1 MKIRE
6 IARFREP
13 LAVTLF
19 FFRLRQQILTERE
32 RERVFCLDN
41 KSFKVFCLDFI
52 NKGSGIVRANKALQH
67 IKL

>member
-19 FFRLRQQILTERE
+19 FFFSLETANTHRERE
-32 RERVFCLDN
+32 REREFSVLIT
-41 KSFKVFCLDFI
+41 KVLKFF
-52 NKGSGIVRANKALQH
+52 A
-67 IKL
+67 

>member
-32 RERVFCLDN
+32 RVFCLDN

-52 NKGSGIVRANKALQH
+52 NKGSGIVRTNKALRH

>member
-19 FFRLRQQILTERE
+19 FFSLETANTHRE

-52 NKGSGIVRANKALQH
+52 NKGSGIVRTNKALRH

>member
-1 MKIRE
+1 MKIRD

-13 LAVTLF
+13 LAVTLV
-19 FFRLRQQILTERE
+19 FFRLRQQILTE

-52 NKGSGIVRANKALQH
+52 NKGSGIVRTNKALRH

>member
-32 RERVFCLDN
+32 REREFSVLIT
-41 KSFKVFCLDFI
+41 KVLKFF
-52 NKGSGIVRANKALQH
+52 A
-67 IKL
+67 

>member
-32 RERVFCLDN
+32 RVFCLDN

-52 NKGSGIVRANKALQH
+52 NKGSGIVRTNKALQH

>member
-32 RERVFCLDN
+32 RVFCLDN

-52 NKGSGIVRANKALQH
+52 NKGSGIARTSKALQH

>member
-32 RERVFCLDN
+32 REFSVLIT
-41 KSFKVFCLDFI
+41 KVLKFF
-52 NKGSGIVRANKALQH
+52 A
-67 IKL
+67 